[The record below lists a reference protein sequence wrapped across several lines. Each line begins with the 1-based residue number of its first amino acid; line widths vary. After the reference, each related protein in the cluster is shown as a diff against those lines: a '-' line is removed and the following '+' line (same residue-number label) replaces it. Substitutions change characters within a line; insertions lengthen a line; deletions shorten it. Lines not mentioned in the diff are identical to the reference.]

1 MSRYTTGEIAKLC
14 GVSVRTVQY
23 YDTRGILLPS
33 ELSEGGR
40 RLYSE
45 EDVKKLKVICFLKE
59 LGLPLNSI
67 GELLSEDDPGSVVT
81 LLLEQQAKVL
91 GEEIAERQ
99 ARLQRLEQLRKELK
113 SVERFSVESI
123 GDIAYHMENKKK
135 LRKLRWTMLAVG
147 LVMEAIEISTAIY
160 WYNTGTWWPVAVGMV
175 PVIGLGVWIT
185 LHYLKN
191 VVYICPKCH
200 KVFKPADREAFF
212 AYHTPNTRKLTC
224 PACGHK
230 GYCVETCPE
239 TE

>member
-1 MSRYTTGEIAKLC
+1 MSRYTTGEITKLC

-33 ELSEGGR
+33 ELSEGGC

-160 WYNTGTWWPVAVGMV
+160 WYNTGTWWPFAVGLV
-175 PVIGLGVWIT
+175 PVIALGVWIT
-185 LHYLKN
+185 LHYFKN

-200 KVFKPADREAFF
+200 KVFKPAVREAFF